1 MSVMQPVN
9 VKAVN
14 VKAVPVNA
22 LVEFVRKELSGEQLQ
37 SVLGKFSPA
46 DAGLFTGHL
55 LATDQVPVRAVN
67 EFTRLSAAAKGE
79 PVKAF
84 GRRAGRFGAEQGV
97 RSVYRFIMMVMST
110 ESVLRKAPFMW
121 TRVYDG
127 GEMEVEALPKS
138 AKIHIR
144 NFPSE
149 EAGCARITGWFEKIG
164 ELSGAK
170 NLRTAH
176 ISCMA
181 EGGKDCTWTFEW
193 Q

>member
-1 MSVMQPVN
+1 MKS
-9 VKAVN
+9 VN

-22 LVEFVRKELSGEQLQ
+22 VVEFVRKELSSAQLQ
-37 SVLGKFSPA
+37 AVLAGLPPA
-46 DAGLFTGHL
+46 DAALFTGHI
-55 LATDQVPVRAVN
+55 LATEQVPLHAVN
-67 EFTRLSAAAKGE
+67 EFTRLCASEKGE
-79 PVKAF
+79 PVKSF

-127 GEMEVEALPKS
+127 GEMEVEALPNS
-138 AKIHIR
+138 ARIHIR
-144 NFPSE
+144 DFPSE
-149 EAGCARITGWFEKIG
+149 EAGCARVTGWFEKIG

-170 NLRTAH
+170 NLRTVH
-176 ISCMA
+176 PSCMA
-181 EGGKDCTWTFEW
+181 EGAKVCTWTFEW